1 MFTKR
6 IWIVCGIAMMM
17 CLATVVSADRVEQNF
32 NRDWRFIKGE
42 RDAAT
47 VAQPAVDDAAWET
60 VQLPHDWA
68 ISGPFD
74 PKENGWAGKL
84 PWRGVGWYRKSFAL
98 DAADKGRRVYL
109 DFDGVMAFPKV
120 YVNGQLAGEWDYGY
134 MSFRVDATPFVKFG
148 EKNTVAVCADT
159 RKHGTRWYP
168 GAGIYRKVTL
178 TLCDPVHVSQWGI
191 YITTPE
197 VKDSEATVRV
207 QTSLEN
213 HVDKEAKGAL
223 ETTIFDPDGKSVAT
237 IQSEMPVAATATHE
251 VVQTVKFAN
260 PQRWDIAG
268 PKLYTAKSILKVN
281 DRVAD
286 SVTTPFGIRSF
297 EFKADD
303 GFHLNGRRVQL
314 YGVCLHHDQG
324 PLGGAFFPRAMERQ
338 LEIMR
343 DMGVNAIRTSHNPP
357 APELLDLCDRMGFVV
372 WDECFDKWDS
382 TADRVNNEP
391 LEQYGE
397 KQIRSLVLR
406 DRNHPSIVIWSIA
419 NEINNF
425 PYDKNG
431 MTPEN
436 VKFMGDFVRKYDLT
450 RPVGM
455 ACHIP
460 QTVDLKI
467 IDSLDLT
474 GWNYNHRYDKARE
487 KYPDKPIIYS
497 ESASALS
504 TYGFYELPLPTK
516 KTQYSKKFQVDSY
529 DLNAADW
536 SDIADREFDL
546 LERDRFV
553 AGEFVWTGFDY
564 LGEPTPF
571 SKEARSS
578 YFGIVDLCGIP
589 KDRFFL
595 YRSYWRPDTT
605 TIHILPHWNWPDRV
619 GRPVPVFVYTNG
631 DSAELFLNGKSLG
644 RCTKL
649 KEPADASYYG
659 AVGKYRLRWMDV
671 PYEPGELK
679 AVAYKGDTKLGEAVM
694 RTAGAPAAIRLT
706 PDRTQLAA
714 SGEDLSYILVEA
726 LDDKGVVC
734 PLADNEIAFT
744 VDGPARLAAVGNG
757 DPMSLAVFT
766 DSTHPL
772 FFGRAVL
779 IVRSDFGETGPVKVT
794 ASSEGLKP
802 ATVEL
807 QVSAAPAVP
816 GTQPAAASA
825 TAPKD
830 AIVLFDGKD
839 FSQWTTGSDKPIGW
853 KITDGAMHVVPGSGS
868 IMTRRPFGDFRM
880 HLEFRVPLMPD
891 AKGQARGN
899 SGVYIQRRYELQI
912 LDSFGEKPSID
923 GCGSI
928 YKTKAPDV
936 NACLAPMQWQSY
948 DIQFT
953 APRWQ
958 DGKKIAN
965 ARITVVQN
973 GKTVQ
978 NDFEIPNKTG
988 AGQAEGPSDGPIVL
1002 QEHNNQ
1008 IEFRNVWIVPLDVS
1022 AAPNT
1027 LSADEKKAG
1036 FKLLFDGKSTAGW
1049 RGINSDA
1056 FPAKGWIVKDGMIVG
1071 NPPED
1076 PAQRGGG
1083 DIVTVET
1090 FGDFELS
1097 LECRLG
1103 PASNSGIKYLVSDE
1117 LSRKAKS
1124 GIGLE
1129 FQLIDETGW
1138 RAKDNKLTDKQ
1149 TFGAIYDIKT
1159 PDNLPP
1165 QPVGQWIPV
1174 RIVVKGSHLEHW
1186 VSGRKVIDADR
1197 SSPEF
1202 TQWITA
1208 SKFKNMAGFAPLG
1221 PTRIL
1226 LQDHP
1231 GTVAFR
1237 SIKLRLLQP

>member
-1 MFTKR
+1 MKIKR
-6 IWIVCGIAMMM
+6 NWVVVCVTMTMVLTEIA
-17 CLATVVSADRVEQNF
+17 SADRVEQNF
-32 NRDWRFIKGE
+32 NRDWRFSKG
-42 RDAAT
+42 DLDS
-47 VAQPAVDDAAWET
+47 AVVTQTAFDDSAWEQ

-74 PKENGWAGKL
+74 PRENGWAGKL
-84 PWRGVGWYRKSFAL
+84 PWRGVGWYRKSFTL
-98 DAADKGRRVYL
+98 DAADRDCRVYL

-120 YVNGQLAGEWDYGY
+120 YVNGQLAGQWDYGY
-134 MSFRVDATPFVKFG
+134 MSFRVNATPFVKFG
-148 EKNTVAVCADT
+148 QKNTVAVCADT

-178 TLCDPVHVSQWGI
+178 TLCDPVHVSHWGV

-207 QTSLEN
+207 QTTLDN
-213 HVDKEAKGAL
+213 HLDKEANGTLKTVIL
-223 ETTIFDPDGKSVAT
+223 DPDGKSVAT
-237 IQSEMPVAATATHE
+237 IQTDTSLASGSPPV
-251 VVQTVKFAN
+251 VVQTIKIPN
-260 PQRWDIAG
+260 PQRWDVNS
-268 PKLYTAKSILKVN
+268 PKLYAAKTVLKVG
-281 DRVAD
+281 DKTAD
-286 SVTTPFGIRSF
+286 TVTTPFGIRAF

-324 PLGGAFFPRAMERQ
+324 PLGAAFFPRAMERQ

-397 KQIRSLVLR
+397 KQIRNFVLR
-406 DRNHPSIVIWSIA
+406 DRNHPSIVVWSIA
-419 NEINNF
+419 NEIGNL
-425 PYDKNG
+425 PWDKNG
-431 MTPEN
+431 MSPEN
-436 VKFMGDFVRKYDLT
+436 VKFMGDFVRKYDAT

-460 QTVDLKI
+460 QTAELKI

-474 GWNYNHRYDKARE
+474 GWNYGRRYAKARE

-504 TYGFYELPLPTK
+504 TCGFYELPLPTK

-529 DLNAADW
+529 DYNSADW

-571 SKEARSS
+571 GKEARSS
-578 YFGIVDLCGIP
+578 YFGTVDLCGIP
-589 KDRFFL
+589 KDRYFL

-619 GRPVPVFVYTNG
+619 GQPVPVFVYTNG
-631 DSAELFLNGKSLG
+631 DSAKLFLNGKSLG
-644 RCTKL
+644 RVNKL
-649 KEPADASYYG
+649 KEPADNSFYG

-671 PYEPGELK
+671 AYEPGELK
-679 AVAYKGDTKLGEAVM
+679 AVAYKGDSKIGEAVM
-694 RTAGAPAAIRLT
+694 RTASAPAAIRLT

-714 SGEDLSYILVEA
+714 TGEDLSYILVEA
-726 LDDKGVVC
+726 LDEKGTVC
-734 PLADNEIAFT
+734 PLADNKIAFT
-744 VDGPARLAAVGNG
+744 VEGPARIAAVGNG
-757 DPMSLAVFT
+757 DPMSLDIFT
-766 DSTHPL
+766 DNTHPL
-772 FFGRAVL
+772 FFGRAML
-779 IVRSDFGETGPVKVT
+779 ILRTDLASGLVKVT
-794 ASSEGLKP
+794 AASDGLKP
-802 ATVEL
+802 TTIEL
-807 QVSAAPAVP
+807 QVVPTAA
-816 GTQPAAASA
+816 
-825 TAPKD
+825 
-830 AIVLFDGKD
+830 
-839 FSQWTTGSDKPIGW
+839 
-853 KITDGAMHVVPGSGS
+853 
-868 IMTRRPFGDFRM
+868 
-880 HLEFRVPLMPD
+880 
-891 AKGQARGN
+891 
-899 SGVYIQRRYELQI
+899 
-912 LDSFGEKPSID
+912 
-923 GCGSI
+923 
-928 YKTKAPDV
+928 
-936 NACLAPMQWQSY
+936 QS
-948 DIQFT
+948 
-953 APRWQ
+953 P
-958 DGKKIAN
+958 
-965 ARITVVQN
+965 
-973 GKTVQ
+973 
-978 NDFEIPNKTG
+978 
-988 AGQAEGPSDGPIVL
+988 
-1002 QEHNNQ
+1002 
-1008 IEFRNVWIVPLDVS
+1008 
-1022 AAPNT
+1022 APNT
-1027 LSADEKKAG
+1027 LSDAERQAG
-1036 FKLLFDGKSTAGW
+1036 WKLLFDGKTTNGW

-1056 FPAKGWIVKDGMIVG
+1056 FPEKGWVIRDGMIIG
-1071 NPPED
+1071 NPPDD

-1097 LECRLG
+1097 LECRLDK
-1103 PASNSGIKYLVSDE
+1103 ASNSGVKYLVSDE
-1117 LSRKAKS
+1117 LSRKQGG

-1129 FQLIDETGW
+1129 YQLIDDTGYK
-1138 RAKDNKLTDKQ
+1138 AGGGKLSDKQ
-1149 TFGAIYDIKT
+1149 TIGALYDIKA
-1159 PDNLPP
+1159 PDNP
-1165 QPVGQWIPV
+1165 QSVPVGQWNQVCILV
-1174 RIVVKGSHLEHW
+1174 RGSHIEHW
-1186 VSGRKVIDADR
+1186 LNGRKVIDADR
-1197 SSPEF
+1197 NSGQF
-1202 TQWITA
+1202 AVWIAA